1 MKTHKA
7 SNSESIFL
15 KQQMVILLEKE
26 ANKPAVVLNA
36 HAILWR
42 LKGVNLLWIFT
53 DMQLKKI
60 AFAEVS
66 GITFLEGYWTGV
78 RGESTVKAETR
89 SFFFLQIWKQT
100 DVLEK
105 RWKMLILMQGW
116 ASLGNLEVLCPGSL
130 WALFDLDMTFCNP
143 MYVKGL
149 PSVKW
154 YSWC

>member
-66 GITFLEGYWTGV
+66 GITFLEGY
-78 RGESTVKAETR
+78 
-89 SFFFLQIWKQT
+89 
-100 DVLEK
+100 
-105 RWKMLILMQGW
+105 
-116 ASLGNLEVLCPGSL
+116 
-130 WALFDLDMTFCNP
+130 
-143 MYVKGL
+143 
-149 PSVKW
+149 
-154 YSWC
+154 